1 MEFGRI
7 IKKFKIGERRK
18 CAQNSMNIT
27 ILPKVQAENQRRFF
41 ACLDTI
47 RIRIWRLAQHRHIEN
62 LCKRFTGNA

>member
-27 ILPKVQAENQRRFF
+27 ILPKVQAENQRRFL
-41 ACLDTI
+41 LD
-47 RIRIWRLAQHRHIEN
+47 
-62 LCKRFTGNA
+62 